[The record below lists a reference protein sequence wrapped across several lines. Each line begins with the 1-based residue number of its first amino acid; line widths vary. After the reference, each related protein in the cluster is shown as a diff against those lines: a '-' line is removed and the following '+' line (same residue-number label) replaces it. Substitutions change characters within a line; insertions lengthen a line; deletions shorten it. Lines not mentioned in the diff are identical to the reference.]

1 MIDLTEASIIPSPPG
16 SILKANDINA
26 IRSFVSEV
34 FTYFPSDQHSNL
46 ANEALEKI
54 LQKLSVDENQ
64 TLNRRVLE
72 EALIVLRQY

>member
-1 MIDLTEASIIPSPPG
+1 MTP
-16 SILKANDINA
+16 ANK
-26 IRSFVSEV
+26 
-34 FTYFPSDQHSNL
+34 YFSKIDQHIQF
-46 ANEALEKI
+46 LEKI